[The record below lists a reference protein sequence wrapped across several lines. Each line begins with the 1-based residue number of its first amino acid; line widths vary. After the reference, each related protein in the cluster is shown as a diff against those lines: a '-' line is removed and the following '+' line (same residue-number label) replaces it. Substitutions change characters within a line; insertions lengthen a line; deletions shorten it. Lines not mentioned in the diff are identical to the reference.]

1 MDFITV
7 GKYLNLAQA
16 DLIAG
21 RLEAAGFNVLRSGV
35 DAALGFDGGVLGVG
49 GIRLQVPEDQVER
62 ARALVKDL
70 EATESAE

>member
-7 GKYLNLAQA
+7 GNFLNLAQA
-16 DLIAG
+16 DLVAG

-35 DAALGFDGGVLGVG
+35 DAALGFDGGILGVG

-70 EATESAE
+70 VAQEPGE

>member
-7 GKYLNLAQA
+7 GNFLNLAQA
-16 DLIAG
+16 DLVAG

-35 DAALGFDGGVLGVG
+35 DAALGFDGGILGVG
-49 GIRLQVPEDQVER
+49 GIRLQVPEDEVER

-70 EATESAE
+70 VAQEPGE

>member
-1 MDFITV
+1 
-7 GKYLNLAQA
+7 
-16 DLIAG
+16 
-21 RLEAAGFNVLRSGV
+21 V